1 MCSGS
6 LATYALI
13 LVFLMNWLLIGVLL
27 WALSWEGT
35 GVGVVHQ
42 PSMVHL
48 LVWQLQFC
56 GYRYIIQFL
65 VTHMPFLGQNS
76 GDKLAFQRPF
86 LFRHLHSKLKARRLW
101 SIITCSRARLF
112 SFSQSTPWNIILQKK
127 KKSSL
132 PPSLWM
138 RRYEREKDSCY
149 TYLTFIINWSVLLW
163 RKVFLGRT
171 FLWMGIA
178 SATYWCT
185 RERRSPWPLM
195 IKSDLII
202 NGCSHVYPHQKDASF
217 FMTRHMWHMAC
228 AGYKATN

>member
-1 MCSGS
+1 MGIELRRYRRGSGPPTVHGPPPR
-6 LATYALI
+6 LAIAILRIQIYYTIFSHAYAI
-13 LVFLMNWLLIGVLL
+13 SWPEFGRQAGVPTPFFIPAPSFKTKSTSIMIYNNMFTCTFIFFFSKH
-27 WALSWEGT
+27 ALE
-35 GVGVVHQ
+35 
-42 PSMVHL
+42 
-48 LVWQLQFC
+48 
-56 GYRYIIQFL
+56 Y
-65 VTHMPFLGQNS
+65 N
-76 GDKLAFQRPF
+76 
-86 LFRHLHSKLKARRLW
+86 
-101 SIITCSRARLF
+101 ITE
-112 SFSQSTPWNIILQKK
+112 KK
-127 KKSSL
+127 EVL